1 VSAADWARSRF
12 GDVRGPISL
21 WMETVSGRPS
31 WARAFGVALVA
42 LLLLTAL
49 SGVGLSFTYAPSAA
63 SAWASVYFT
72 EFVLGSGWFV
82 RSLHVAA
89 AEGAIVIGV
98 VGLVLAAFEGRY
110 RGRRD
115 LAFYMHALMIG
126 IALAFCITGNP
137 LRWDN
142 RGYYGFLV
150 ETNIAGELPG
160 GKLIRA
166 LALGGSEA
174 GNFTLTRLYALHTL
188 ALPLV
193 CAGLLWVWSR
203 SSRAAAEE
211 DAAPRDTGS
220 QLVRDAV
227 ATGVTLLAVGVFAY
241 LVRAPLESPA
251 DPVATYNARPEWY
264 FSSLYLLRNAVPA
277 SMQAIVAGGAPV
289 VVGALV
295 FAVPW
300 LDRDP
305 NAPLARR
312 APALAALLLPVLG
325 AVVLTLLAVRHDA
338 KDADLQKSHAAAEK
352 TTHRALQVAQVQGIP
367 PAGALSMMR
376 NDPVTRAEDLFRD
389 KCATC
394 HKLGDLG
401 PADGKLT
408 APTLDGFGTEQWA
421 IAVMENPDAPDL
433 FGNTAYKGRMPS
445 LTKAPTDPALAKDW
459 KPTAKADID
468 AMAAFL
474 AGEAAES
481 PKSQE
486 GAKLIKQRCTS
497 CHLFRGATDDEAGL
511 GPELAGWG
519 STAWLRAQIANPGTN
534 ATYRASSMSA
544 AMEGHMPRYD
554 ADLSAD
560 DIDLLARFVRGRGRG
575 KSAQK

>member
-1 VSAADWARSRF
+1 MSAAEWARSRF
-12 GDVRGPISL
+12 GDVRGPIAL
-21 WMETVSGRPS
+21 WMDTVASRPS

-42 LLLLTAL
+42 LLALTAL
-49 SGVGLSFTYAPSAA
+49 SGIGLSFTYAPSTA

-72 EFVLGSGWFV
+72 EFVLGSGWYV

-89 AEGAIVIGV
+89 AEGSIVIGV
-98 VGLVLAAFEGRY
+98 VGLVLATLEGRY

-115 LAFYMHALMIG
+115 LAFYMHAVMIA

-160 GKLIRA
+160 GKLLRA

-203 SSRAAAEE
+203 SSRAASEAEG
-211 DAAPRDTGS
+211 APRETGS
-220 QLVRDAV
+220 QLVRDGV
-227 ATGVTLLAVGVFAY
+227 ATLVTVLGVAVLAY

-251 DPVATYNARPEWY
+251 DPIATYNARPEWY
-264 FSSLYLLRNAVPA
+264 FSSLYVLRNAVPA

-289 VVGALV
+289 VVGALI

-305 NAPLARR
+305 DASFGRR
-312 APALAALLLPVLG
+312 APALLALLVPVGL
-325 AVVLTLLAVRHDA
+325 AVILTLVAMRHDA
-338 KDADLQKSHAAAEK
+338 KDPDLQKSHAAAMK

-367 PAGALSMMR
+367 PAGALAMMR
-376 NDPVTRAEDLFRD
+376 NDPVTRGEDLFRD

-421 IAVMENPDAPDL
+421 VAVMENPDAPDL
-433 FGNTAYKGRMPS
+433 FGNTAYRGRMPS
-445 LTKAPTDPALAKDW
+445 LTRPPTDPALAKDW
-459 KPTAKADID
+459 KATSKGDID

-481 PKSQE
+481 PRSQE
-486 GAKLIKQRCTS
+486 GAKLIKQRCTG
-497 CHLFRGATDDEAGL
+497 CHLFRGATDDDGGF
-511 GPELAGWG
+511 GPELGGWG

-534 ATYRASSMSA
+534 ATYRAASMST
-544 AMEGHMPRYD
+544 AMEGHMPRSD

-575 KSAQK
+575 RAAK